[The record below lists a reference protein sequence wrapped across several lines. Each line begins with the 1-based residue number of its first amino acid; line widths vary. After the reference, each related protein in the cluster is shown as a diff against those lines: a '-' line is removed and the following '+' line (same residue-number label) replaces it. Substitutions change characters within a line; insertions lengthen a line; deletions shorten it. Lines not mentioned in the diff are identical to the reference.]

1 MMESPE
7 FYYGTQW
14 ELKLS
19 FKDGRRGVIFR
30 GDNAYP
36 YNFGKLEEVFGDL
49 GLEAFEINE

>member
-19 FKDGRRGVIFR
+19 FKDGRRSVIFR

-36 YNFGKLEEVFGDL
+36 YNFGKMEEVFDDL
-49 GLEAFEINE
+49 WLEAFEINE